1 MILNQSSYNRGFG
14 HASVYK
20 QKWVDITPEAMGGAA
35 NKYFFSNVNI
45 HKNNEPFTDSLDKDG
60 LPPVGKEL
68 VAGDYLACYV
78 NEATGEVEYVKYKE
92 DEPCFVDQINVVSTN
107 GPWLQKVGIKLRF
120 CRNPV
125 VGDKFSSRHGQKGV
139 LGILWPQENM
149 PFTES
154 GMSPD
159 IIINPHAF
167 PSRMTI
173 GMMVESMA
181 AKAGALRGEYQDST
195 PFQYSEDDRVIDH
208 FGTQLKDAGYN
219 YMGSEPLYSG
229 ISGTVMEADI
239 YIGVV
244 YYQRLR
250 HMVSDK
256 SQVRATGPT
265 NALTRQPVKG
275 RKKKGGIRFGEME
288 RDSLLAHG
296 CSFLLHDRLL
306 NCSDK
311 HVAVICTGCGS
322 LLSTRAQ
329 KADVETAGQSSLQV
343 YQRARESWYCATCKS
358 GKECEPVVMPYVF
371 RYLVNELAAMNIR
384 LELKTTCL

>member
-1 MILNQSSYNRGFG
+1 
-14 HASVYK
+14 
-20 QKWVDITPEAMGGAA
+20 
-35 NKYFFSNVNI
+35 
-45 HKNNEPFTDSLDKDG
+45 
-60 LPPVGKEL
+60 
-68 VAGDYLACYV
+68 
-78 NEATGEVEYVKYKE
+78 
-92 DEPCFVDQINVVSTN
+92 
-107 GPWLQKVGIKLRF
+107 
-120 CRNPV
+120 
-125 VGDKFSSRHGQKGV
+125 
-139 LGILWPQENM
+139 
-149 PFTES
+149 
-154 GMSPD
+154 
-159 IIINPHAF
+159 
-167 PSRMTI
+167 
-173 GMMVESMA
+173 MA

-329 KADVETAGQSSLQV
+329 KRPFKALCRYIKEHVKVGTVQLVRVE
-343 YQRARESWYCATCKS
+343 KN
-358 GKECEPVVMPYVF
+358 
-371 RYLVNELAAMNIR
+371 VNQW
-384 LELKTTCL
+384 